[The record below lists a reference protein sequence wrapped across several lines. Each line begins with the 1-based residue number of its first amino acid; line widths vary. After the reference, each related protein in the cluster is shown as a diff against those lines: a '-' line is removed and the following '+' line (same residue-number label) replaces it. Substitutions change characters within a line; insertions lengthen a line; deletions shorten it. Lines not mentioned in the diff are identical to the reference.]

1 MQEKRL
7 NELQAMRYPLCGFK
21 KRLSYLPVNVI
32 ARVNLPV
39 IFCVRRQYFFLIKPL
54 YDIYFTF
61 RLIQKMMRNRIVFC
75 CNLPAM
81 TNVLNEQLL
90 SVVTP
95 ASIKRGDQEAFLV
108 AYNNLHIKVFRF
120 FLKRVLLNE
129 TAKDLT
135 QQSFIR
141 LWQFRHTLSEE
152 HTLEKQVF
160 VIAHSLLVNHFEKEY
175 HQKKIKSRH
184 TALAH
189 QQPGITSFADGFER
203 VDEVKAAIELL
214 PPVRKKILVLKTFHD
229 FSNHEIAREMKI
241 SVKTVE
247 DHISKAFR
255 RMKEVMIFIL
265 IPLLSQ
271 LLHPVVFL

>member
-1 MQEKRL
+1 
-7 NELQAMRYPLCGFK
+7 
-21 KRLSYLPVNVI
+21 
-32 ARVNLPV
+32 
-39 IFCVRRQYFFLIKPL
+39 
-54 YDIYFTF
+54 
-61 RLIQKMMRNRIVFC
+61 MRNRIVFC